1 VWHRQNEGKQ
11 AFMLNKG
18 LSAARQG
25 DRKRRHFNQL
35 FTSVNSRYDFLKDCV
50 TSFAESN
57 SIFTVFR

>member
-1 VWHRQNEGKQ
+1 
-11 AFMLNKG
+11 MLNKA

-25 DRKRRHFNQL
+25 KRKRRHFNRL
-35 FTSVNSRYDFLKDCV
+35 FTSVNSAAYFVKDCV